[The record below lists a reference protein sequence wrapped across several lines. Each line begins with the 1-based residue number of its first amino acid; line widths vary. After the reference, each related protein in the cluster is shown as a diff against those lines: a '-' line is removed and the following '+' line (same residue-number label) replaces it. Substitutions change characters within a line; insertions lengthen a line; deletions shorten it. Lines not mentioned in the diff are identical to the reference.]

1 MRCARR
7 SRARAVRLEAARC
20 QVRAPRV
27 AEVRR
32 VLDVYGRAPG
42 GLLANGLAFSALF
55 AVVPIALVTLGVAG
69 LIVDNPAVQE
79 QLAEALGAVVPPL
92 AELIDQALVAMAQGA
107 AVTSI
112 IGVLGLI
119 WTVSQFYVTID
130 VAFARIF
137 TDRPERDVLR
147 RTARGF
153 VWVAGLVGVVVALIV
168 GGSLAAAAEALLPTT
183 TTALTVIGRVV
194 TSPPVVILVTV
205 GVVLVMYRIVPPR
218 SPSLRSAVVPAIV
231 AGLGIYLLAQVFLFV
246 APRIVGVAA
255 LAGPLATAF
264 IALAWLS
271 FSFQILLLGAAW
283 VRVRDDVGT
292 AAEESAENDSALLGP
307 AAPAEPGIG
316 GE

>member
-1 MRCARR
+1 MDIAKI
-7 SRARAVRLEAARC
+7 LEK
-20 QVRAPRV
+20 VLDEPRV

-69 LIVDNPAVQE
+69 LLVDNPAVQE
-79 QLAEALGAVVPPL
+79 QLAQALGAVVPPL

-107 AVTSI
+107 AITSI

-168 GGSLAAAAEALLPTT
+168 AGSLAAAAEALLPTT
-183 TTALTVIGRVV
+183 TTAITVIGRVV

-205 GVVLVMYRIVPPR
+205 GVVLVIYRIVPPR

-231 AGLGIYLLAQVFLFV
+231 AGLGIYLLSQVFLFV

-255 LAGPLATAF
+255 LAGSLATAF

-271 FSFQILLLGAAW
+271 FSFQILLVGAAW
-283 VRVRDDVGT
+283 VRVRDDSET
-292 AAEESAENDSALLGP
+292 AAEGSAEEESALPGP

>member
-1 MRCARR
+1 MDPATI
-7 SRARAVRLEAARC
+7 LEK
-20 QVRAPRV
+20 VLDEPRV
-27 AEVRR
+27 AEIRR

-42 GLLANGLAFSALF
+42 GLLANGLAFTTLF

-69 LIVDNPAVQE
+69 LLVDDPAVQQ
-79 QLAEALGAVVPPL
+79 QLAQALGEVVPPL
-92 AELIDQALVAMAQGA
+92 ADLVDQALVSMAQGA
-107 AVTSI
+107 ALTSI

-119 WTVSQFYVTID
+119 WTVSQFYVTLD

-147 RTARGF
+147 RNARGF
-153 VWVAGLVGVVVALIV
+153 MWVVGLVGVVVALIV
-168 GGSLAAAAEALLPTT
+168 AGSLAAAAEALLPTT
-183 TTALTVIGRVV
+183 TTALTILGRII

-205 GVVLVMYRIVPPR
+205 GVVLGVYVVLPPR
-218 SPSLRSAVVPAIV
+218 SPSVRSAVVPAI
-231 AGLGIYLLAQVFLFV
+231 GSGIGVYLLGQVFLFA

-283 VRVRDDVGT
+283 VRVRDDAES
-292 AAEESAENDSALLGP
+292 AAEESALPGA
-307 AAPAEPGIG
+307 AAPAEPGVR

>member
-1 MRCARR
+1 MDP
-7 SRARAVRLEAARC
+7 VKILEK
-20 QVRAPRV
+20 VLDEPRV

-69 LIVDNPAVQE
+69 LLVDNPGVQE
-79 QLAEALGAVVPPL
+79 QLAQALGAVVPPL

-107 AVTSI
+107 ALTSI

-205 GVVLVMYRIVPPR
+205 GVVLVIYRIVPPR

-231 AGLGIYLLAQVFLFV
+231 AGLGIYLLGQVFLFA

-255 LAGPLATAF
+255 LAGSLATAF

-283 VRVRDDVGT
+283 VRVRDDADSAEVES
-292 AAEESAENDSALLGP
+292 AAEESALLGP
-307 AAPAEPGIG
+307 AAPAEPGVG

>member
-1 MRCARR
+1 MDIAKI
-7 SRARAVRLEAARC
+7 LEK
-20 QVRAPRV
+20 VLDEPRV

-69 LIVDNPAVQE
+69 LLVDNPAVQE
-79 QLAEALGAVVPPL
+79 QLAQALGAVVPPL

-107 AVTSI
+107 AITSI

-168 GGSLAAAAEALLPTT
+168 AGSLDDDHGDHRDRSRRHVAAGRHPGDRRRGPCHLQDRPAAVAV
-183 TTALTVIGRVV
+183 TAIGR
-194 TSPPVVILVTV
+194 
-205 GVVLVMYRIVPPR
+205 
-218 SPSLRSAVVPAIV
+218 
-231 AGLGIYLLAQVFLFV
+231 
-246 APRIVGVAA
+246 
-255 LAGPLATAF
+255 GPCDRGRA
-264 IALAWLS
+264 
-271 FSFQILLLGAAW
+271 
-283 VRVRDDVGT
+283 RD
-292 AAEESAENDSALLGP
+292 L
-307 AAPAEPGIG
+307 PAEPGLPVRRPADRRGRRARGFAGHGIHRARMAVVLVPDPARRSRLGAGPGRLGDRG
-316 GE
+316 GRICRGGVSPAWPRSAGRTWHWRRVTTRS

>member
-1 MRCARR
+1 MDPAK
-7 SRARAVRLEAARC
+7 VLETILDE
-20 QVRAPRV
+20 PRV

-42 GLLANGLAFSALF
+42 GLLANGLAFTALF
-55 AVVPIALVTLGVAG
+55 SVVPIALVTLGVAG
-69 LIVDNPAVQE
+69 LLVDDPAVQR
-79 QLAEALGAVVPPL
+79 QLAEALGAVMPPL
-92 AELIDQALVAMAQGA
+92 AELVDQALVSMAQGA
-107 AVTSI
+107 ALTSI

-119 WTVSQFYVTID
+119 WTVSQFYVTLD

-153 VWVAGLVGVVVALIV
+153 MWVVGLVGVVIALIV

-183 TTALTVIGRVV
+183 TTALTVFGRVV
-194 TSPPVVILVTV
+194 TSPPVVVLVTFL
-205 GVVLVMYRIVPPR
+205 VVLGIYVVVPPR
-218 SPSLRSAVVPAIV
+218 SPSVRSAVVPAIV
-231 AGLGIYLLAQVFLFV
+231 AGLGIYLLSQLFLFA

-283 VRVRDDVGT
+283 VRVRDDADT
-292 AAEESAENDSALLGP
+292 AAEESAGEESALARP
-307 AAPAEPGIG
+307 ATPAEPGVG
-316 GE
+316 GK

>member
-1 MRCARR
+1 MDPAKI
-7 SRARAVRLEAARC
+7 LEK
-20 QVRAPRV
+20 VLDEPRV

-42 GLLANGLAFSALF
+42 GLLANGLAFTTLF

-69 LIVDNPAVQE
+69 LLVDDPAVQR
-79 QLAEALGAVVPPL
+79 QLAQALGEVMPPL
-92 AELIDQALVAMAQGA
+92 AELVDQALVSMAQGA
-107 AVTSI
+107 ALTSL

-137 TDRPERDVLR
+137 TDRPERDVLL

-153 VWVAGLVGVVVALIV
+153 MWVVGLVGVVIALIV
-168 GGSLAAAAEALLPTT
+168 AGSLAAAAEALLPTS
-183 TTALTVIGRVV
+183 TTALTVLGRII
-194 TSPPVVILVTV
+194 TSPPVVVLVTV
-205 GVVLVMYRIVPPR
+205 GVVLGIYVVVPPR
-218 SPSLRSAVVPAIV
+218 SPSVRVAVLPAIV
-231 AGLGIYLLAQVFLFV
+231 SGVGIYLLSQLFLFA

-271 FSFQILLLGAAW
+271 FSYQILLLGGAW
-283 VRVRDDVGT
+283 VRVRDDAAS
-292 AAEESAENDSALLGP
+292 AAEESVLPGA
-307 AAPAEPGIG
+307 AAPAEPGVR